1 MRAARLQTG
10 AVEKSLTPISPP
22 VGVPAAKLLLHPNLF
37 WQNELNWQPVVQAQE
52 RGIDGSL
59 HVDAW
64 VRHAGRPIELRGDA
78 AWINRAD
85 LRTLLAWAGTPGLKL
100 TLWWLGAHYQ
110 VVFDAGEDGTRA
122 MESRPV
128 FAYSDITDNELHT
141 ALVLRFLTV
150 E

>member
-1 MRAARLQTG
+1 M
-10 AVEKSLTPISPP
+10 EKSLTPISPP
-22 VGVPAAKLLLHPNLF
+22 TGVPAAKLLLPPNLF
-37 WQNELNWQPVVQAQE
+37 WQNELAWQPVVQAQE

-85 LRTLLAWAGTPGLKL
+85 LRTLLAWAGTPGLQL

-110 VVFDAGEDGTRA
+110 VIFDTGDDGARA
-122 MESRPV
+122 VESRPV
-128 FAYSDITDNELHT
+128 FAYSDISDDELHT
-141 ALVLRFLTV
+141 GLVLRFLTV

>member
-37 WQNELNWQPVVQAQE
+37 WQNELQWQPVAQTQE

-64 VRHAGRPIELRGDA
+64 ARQAGRPIELRGDA
-78 AWINRAD
+78 AWISRSD
-85 LRTLLAWAGTPGLKL
+85 LRTLLTWAGTPGLKL

-122 MESRPV
+122 VESRPV
-128 FAYSDITDNELHT
+128 FAYSDITDDELHT
-141 ALVLRFLTV
+141 SLVLRFLTV

>member
-37 WQNELNWQPVVQAQE
+37 WQNELNWQPVMQAQE

-64 VRHAGRPIELRGDA
+64 VRQAGRPIELRGDA
-78 AWINRAD
+78 AWISRSD
-85 LRTLLAWAGTPGLKL
+85 LRTLLTWAGTPGLKL

-110 VVFDAGEDGTRA
+110 VVFDASEDGTRA
-122 MESRPV
+122 VESRPV
-128 FAYSDITDNELHT
+128 FAYSDITDDELHT
-141 ALVLRFLTV
+141 SLVLRFLTV

>member
-64 VRHAGRPIELRGDA
+64 VRQCSGKLEVESQVGKGTLVKI
-78 AWINRAD
+78 WIPA
-85 LRTLLAWAGTPGLKL
+85 
-100 TLWWLGAHYQ
+100 Q
-110 VVFDAGEDGTRA
+110 
-122 MESRPV
+122 
-128 FAYSDITDNELHT
+128 
-141 ALVLRFLTV
+141 
-150 E
+150 

>member
-1 MRAARLQTG
+1 M
-10 AVEKSLTPISPP
+10 EKSLTPISQP

-37 WQNELNWQPVVQAQE
+37 WLNELNWQPVVQAQE
-52 RGIDGSL
+52 RGSDGSL

-64 VRHAGRPIELRGDA
+64 VRLAGRPIELRGDA
-78 AWINRAD
+78 AWISRSD
-85 LRTLLAWAGTPGLKL
+85 LRTLLTWAGTPGLKL

-110 VVFDAGEDGTRA
+110 VMFDAGEDGARA
-122 MESRPV
+122 VESRPV

-141 ALVLRFLTV
+141 GLVLRFLTV